1 MVHHCTPRCRAPVIA
16 MPTLTEAQKR
26 TFHEDGCLLLHDA
39 VDAGT
44 LADLQADM
52 QAWVEESRGHA
63 APYGETLNARPR
75 FDLDPSHGPD
85 HPALRRVNAP
95 IEVSEAHLWA
105 ATDSRLVDAVADL
118 IGPGVKL
125 HHTKTNAKQPHT
137 VTPVRYHQD
146 FAFTP
151 HSNDDVVTAL
161 LFLDAVDERNG
172 ALEVVPG
179 SHRGPIHS
187 LWRDGR
193 FRGFIDEAVEEDARR
208 RARTVT
214 GPAGAA
220 CLMHTRL
227 LHGSAA
233 NASDRA
239 RTLFICVYSAEDA
252 VALSPNPMPHRHEG
266 LLVRGTRSGRVRSVA
281 FDLELPELPANSSF
295 FEQQEGAAA

>member
-1 MVHHCTPRCRAPVIA
+1 MS
-16 MPTLTEAQKR
+16 TLSDADRR
-26 TFHEDGCLLLHDA
+26 TFQEDGCLLLHDA
-39 VDAGT
+39 VSAGQ
-44 LADLQADM
+44 LAALRDDM
-52 QAWVEESRGHA
+52 QRWVAESRGHT
-63 APYGETLNARPR
+63 APYGETVNGRPR

-95 IEVSEAHLWA
+95 IEVSRAHFLA
-105 ATDSRLVDAVADL
+105 ATDSRLVDAVAAL
-118 IGPGVKL
+118 IGPAVKL
-125 HHTKTNAKQPHT
+125 HHTKTNAKQPRT
-137 VTPVRYHQD
+137 VTPVRFHQD

-151 HSNDDVVTAL
+151 HSNDDLVTAL
-161 LFLDAVDERNG
+161 LFLDDVDEHNG

-193 FRGFIDEAVEEDARR
+193 FRGFVDEAVEAEARG
-208 RARTVT
+208 RARLVT

-233 NASDRA
+233 NRSERE
-239 RTLFICVYSAEDA
+239 RTLFICVYSAADA

-266 LLVRGTRSGRVRSVA
+266 LLVRGEPSGRVRTIA
-281 FDLELPELPANSSF
+281 FDVELPELLTGSSF
-295 FEQQEGAAA
+295 FEQQEAAGG

>member
-1 MVHHCTPRCRAPVIA
+1 
-16 MPTLTEAQKR
+16 MPTLTEDQKR
-26 TFHEDGCLLLHDA
+26 AFREDGCLLLEDA
-39 VDAGT
+39 VDPHT
-44 LADLQADM
+44 LAALRADLQA
-52 QAWVEESRGHA
+52 WVDESRGHA
-63 APYGETLNARPR
+63 APYGATINARPR
-75 FDLDPSHGPD
+75 FDLDPSHGPQ

-95 IEVSEAHLWA
+95 IEVSRAHLRA
-105 ATDSRLVDAVADL
+105 ATDSRMVDAVAEL
-118 IGPGVKL
+118 IGPDVKL
-125 HHTKTNAKQPHT
+125 HHTKTNSKQPRT
-137 VTPVRYHQD
+137 VTPVKYHQD

-151 HSNDDVVTAL
+151 HSNDDVITAL
-161 LFLDAVDERNG
+161 LFLDDVDEHNG

-193 FRGFIDEAVEEDARR
+193 FRGFVDEALEDEARR

-233 NASDRA
+233 NRSDHA

-266 LLVRGTRSGRVRSVA
+266 LVVRGARSGRVRAVA
-281 FDLELPELPANSSF
+281 FDVELPELPSNSSF
-295 FEQQEGAAA
+295 FEQQEAAAT

>member
-1 MVHHCTPRCRAPVIA
+1 MAV
-16 MPTLTEAQKR
+16 LTDKQVREFRDA
-26 TFHEDGCLLLHDA
+26 GCLLLPDA
-39 VDAGT
+39 VPAE
-44 LADLQADM
+44 LLSALRADM
-52 QAWVEESRGHA
+52 AGWIEDSREHREN
-63 APYGETLNARPR
+63 YGETVNGRPR
-75 FDLDPSHGPD
+75 FDLDPTHEPG

-95 IEVSEAHLWA
+95 VEVSAAHYQA
-105 ATDSRLVDAVADL
+105 ATDSPMVDAVADL
-118 IGPGVKL
+118 IGPDVKL

-161 LFLDAVDERNG
+161 LFLDDVTADNG

-179 SHRGPIHS
+179 SHRGAIHS

-193 FRGFIDEAVEEDARR
+193 FTGFVDPDIEERMRPDARV
-208 RARTVT
+208 VT
-214 GPAGAA
+214 GPAGSA

-227 LHGSAA
+227 LHGSAP

-252 VALSPNPMPHRHEG
+252 VPLSPNPMPHRHEG
-266 LLVRGTRSGRVRSVA
+266 LMVRGRRSGRVRACDFS
-281 FDLELPELPANSSF
+281 LELPELPGGASF
-295 FEQQEGAAA
+295 FEQQEAAAG